1 MPGSPIPPN
10 LNSALPDAT
19 GTAHHP
25 LEAPS
30 SDWTSTMTT
39 PGPATVP
46 TATTSNKRRRDSMQQ
61 DIAGRDYYNNLKQSE
76 LTDLVVKLQEQNLIL
91 TRLLERSTLTATAT
105 TTTATS
111 SNNRLNLNPV
121 VNFTRTKSGSAASR
135 YASEKDFL
143 ALNSG
148 TKKGSAAIAT
158 KATTTTTATKSTTAN
173 VTKKKSANQK
183 SSKSKHSQPPADAAE
198 AKKWALGMF
207 TTATDPSSSADS
219 QSSNEAAIPPGY
231 TCVYLPI
238 SPKLKHAVHSNYAP
252 EIVQICETDGVNAIT
267 DFNPISGKNLGD
279 PKLVNDLTDAQRNDK
294 AKAIYYNRMLQA
306 AVQLRDPRLGLT
318 ILKFFNAQDQSSDN
332 HYIPSVIIDE
342 YIKLKPNSVRKISA
356 ANTARSVLK
365 GFDASQLFAS
375 LADTNVDTSIT
386 VPSGSNSSSSSTAA
400 NSQPTFNL
408 AMLNVS
414 GISTSLDLVIQY
426 IETNNIDIL
435 LLTETF
441 LLKGDLF
448 TQWAQHHQ
456 YATISGDASKGNGGL
471 TFLIRPHFP
480 YYVHRSTDTTTS
492 TTQQHHRLSIVI
504 GNSLTIH
511 GFYLPPALSFADYQT
526 VLSSVDFNSTSSVI
540 CLGDFNTRLGI
551 FTGDTRST
559 NPRCNYLLNW
569 LTVHQANLWNRIC
582 TFGQPTFESN

>member
-1 MPGSPIPPN
+1 MPGLPIPPN
-10 LNSALPDAT
+10 LNPALPDAT

-39 PGPATVP
+39 PGPATVST
-46 TATTSNKRRRDSMQQ
+46 TATTSSKRRRDSMQQ

-76 LTDLVVKLQEQNLIL
+76 LIDLVVKHQEQNLIL

-135 YASEKDFL
+135 YASEKDFP

-158 KATTTTTATKSTTAN
+158 KATTTTAN

-183 SSKSKHSQPPADAAE
+183 SSKSKHSQPPTDAAE
-198 AKKWALGMF
+198 AKKWALRMF

-238 SPKLKHAVHSNYAP
+238 SLKLKHAGIRQRLDVLKINLKRIFAIQRPAKNIVSLLVHSNYAP

-279 PKLVNDLTDAQRNDK
+279 PKLVNGLTDAQLNDK

-342 YIKLKPNSVRKISA
+342 YIKLKPDSVRKISA

-400 NSQPTFNL
+400 SN
-408 AMLNVS
+408 A
-414 GISTSLDLVIQY
+414 
-426 IETNNIDIL
+426 
-435 LLTETF
+435 
-441 LLKGDLF
+441 
-448 TQWAQHHQ
+448 
-456 YATISGDASKGNGGL
+456 
-471 TFLIRPHFP
+471 
-480 YYVHRSTDTTTS
+480 
-492 TTQQHHRLSIVI
+492 
-504 GNSLTIH
+504 GNS
-511 GFYLPPALSFADYQT
+511 AMD
-526 VLSSVDFNSTSSVI
+526 
-540 CLGDFNTRLGI
+540 
-551 FTGDTRST
+551 
-559 NPRCNYLLNW
+559 LN
-569 LTVHQANLWNRIC
+569 Q
-582 TFGQPTFESN
+582 

>member
-10 LNSALPDAT
+10 LNPALPDAT

-39 PGPATVP
+39 PGPATVS

-76 LTDLVVKLQEQNLIL
+76 LIDLVVKLQEQNLIL

-105 TTTATS
+105 TTTTATS

-121 VNFTRTKSGSAASR
+121 VNFTIRTKSGSSAASR
-135 YASEKDFL
+135 YASEKDFP

-158 KATTTTTATKSTTAN
+158 KATTTTTATRSTTAN

-183 SSKSKHSQPPADAAE
+183 SSKSKHSQPSADAAE
-198 AKKWALGMF
+198 AKKWALRMF

-238 SPKLKHAVHSNYAP
+238 SPKLKHAGIRKRLDVLKINLKRIFAIQRPAKNIVSLLVHSNYAP
-252 EIVQICETDGVNAIT
+252 EIVKICEADGVNAIT
-267 DFNPISGKNLGD
+267 EFNPISGGKNLGA
-279 PKLVNDLTDAQRNDK
+279 PKLVNGLTDAQLNDK

-318 ILKFFNAQDQSSDN
+318 ILKFFNAQDQSSYN
-332 HYIPSVIIDE
+332 HYTPSVIIDE
-342 YIKLKPNSVRKISA
+342 YIKLKPDSVRKISA

-400 NSQPTFNL
+400 SN
-408 AMLNVS
+408 A
-414 GISTSLDLVIQY
+414 
-426 IETNNIDIL
+426 
-435 LLTETF
+435 
-441 LLKGDLF
+441 
-448 TQWAQHHQ
+448 
-456 YATISGDASKGNGGL
+456 
-471 TFLIRPHFP
+471 
-480 YYVHRSTDTTTS
+480 
-492 TTQQHHRLSIVI
+492 
-504 GNSLTIH
+504 GNS
-511 GFYLPPALSFADYQT
+511 AMD
-526 VLSSVDFNSTSSVI
+526 
-540 CLGDFNTRLGI
+540 
-551 FTGDTRST
+551 
-559 NPRCNYLLNW
+559 LN
-569 LTVHQANLWNRIC
+569 Q
-582 TFGQPTFESN
+582 